1 MRKIALTIAL
11 SFGLIYAASAQVFMI
26 DDDAY
31 NGRADAGEG
40 VSVIVPIHGVEY
52 DQTNYTPLGGG
63 TLLLAGLGAAYLMK
77 KKHKQNQ

>member
-1 MRKIALTIAL
+1 MKKLTLTIAMT
-11 SFGLIYAASAQVFMI
+11 FGLMLSVNAQVFMI
-26 DDDAY
+26 DDDAN

-63 TLLLAGLGAAYLMK
+63 TLLLAGLGVAYLMK
-77 KKHKQNQ
+77 KKHEQNH

>member
-1 MRKIALTIAL
+1 MRKITLTIAL

-63 TLLLAGLGAAYLMK
+63 TLFLAGLGAAYLTK

>member
-1 MRKIALTIAL
+1 MKKIALTIAL

-26 DDDAY
+26 DDDAN

-77 KKHKQNQ
+77 KKKQQNQ

>member
-26 DDDAY
+26 DDDAH

-77 KKHKQNQ
+77 KKKQQNQ

>member
-1 MRKIALTIAL
+1 MKKLTLTIAVT
-11 SFGLIYAASAQVFMI
+11 FGLMLSVNAQVFMI
-26 DDDAY
+26 DDDAN

-63 TLLLAGLGAAYLMK
+63 TLLLAGLGAAYLTK
-77 KKHKQNQ
+77 KKHEQNH

>member
-1 MRKIALTIAL
+1 MRKITLTIAL

-63 TLLLAGLGAAYLMK
+63 TLLLAGLGAAYLTK

>member
-1 MRKIALTIAL
+1 MKKLTLTIAMT
-11 SFGLIYAASAQVFMI
+11 FGLMLSVNAQVFMI
-26 DDDAY
+26 DDDAN

-63 TLLLAGLGAAYLMK
+63 TLLLAGMGAAYLMK
-77 KKHKQNQ
+77 KKHKQDQ

>member
-1 MRKIALTIAL
+1 MRKITLTIAL

-77 KKHKQNQ
+77 KKKQQNQ

>member
-26 DDDAY
+26 DDDAN

-77 KKHKQNQ
+77 KKKQQNQ

>member
-1 MRKIALTIAL
+1 MKKLTLTIAVT
-11 SFGLIYAASAQVFMI
+11 FGLMLSVNAQVFMI

-77 KKHKQNQ
+77 KKHRQAR

>member
-1 MRKIALTIAL
+1 MRKITLTIAL

-52 DQTNYTPLGGG
+52 DQTNYAPLGGG
-63 TLLLAGLGAAYLMK
+63 ALLLAGLGAAYLIRK
-77 KKHKQNQ
+77 KNKQNR

>member
-1 MRKIALTIAL
+1 MKKIALTIAL

-26 DDDAY
+26 DDDAN
-31 NGRADAGEG
+31 NGRADAVEG

>member
-26 DDDAY
+26 DDDAN

>member
-63 TLLLAGLGAAYLMK
+63 TLLLAGLGAAYLMRK
-77 KKHKQNQ
+77 KKQQNQ

>member
-1 MRKIALTIAL
+1 MKKLTLTIAMT
-11 SFGLIYAASAQVFMI
+11 FGLMLSVNAQVFMI